1 MWRTSLWTKRHNGSF
16 AGSRTDLW
24 FKRLLHLLCLLHL
37 PLHFHHVEP
46 LRCRHHGQ
54 LWLPHQVP
62 AFDVSNSS
70 TVYSFIVTRLDIC
83 STFME
88 TQTQLLWNRH
98 LCMLLLKRICCHFHC
113 IRRIWKIYRVQCC
126 GENSR
131 LGRNRCKIRSHLD
144 GCNHPLSVQFCWLQV
159 FDLAGQEISLDFCWM
174 VVLVIL
180 FQGIL
185 LVGGYSLAGSAS

>member
-1 MWRTSLWTKRHNGSF
+1 MSSKSKLMRQIISKCGNVNKICKSPWLLRPLTLWSNREKLYKLFTTFLYSFNLYFALKLLQAMRRTSLWTKRHNGSF

-83 STFME
+83 STFM
-88 TQTQLLWNRH
+88 
-98 LCMLLLKRICCHFHC
+98 
-113 IRRIWKIYRVQCC
+113 
-126 GENSR
+126 
-131 LGRNRCKIRSHLD
+131 
-144 GCNHPLSVQFCWLQV
+144 
-159 FDLAGQEISLDFCWM
+159 
-174 VVLVIL
+174 
-180 FQGIL
+180 
-185 LVGGYSLAGSAS
+185 